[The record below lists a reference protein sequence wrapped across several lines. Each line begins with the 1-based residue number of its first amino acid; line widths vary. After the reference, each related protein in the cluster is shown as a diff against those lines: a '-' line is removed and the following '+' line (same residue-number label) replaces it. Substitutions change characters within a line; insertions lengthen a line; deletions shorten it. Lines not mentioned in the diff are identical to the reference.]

1 MNSFNSGV
9 LIVGLILIAV
19 VTWQTYV
26 IYGLKSDMQSKE
38 RNGKVNYL
46 DLLDEE
52 PTRMSAEKSLNLFQ
66 EIQTIQKEF
75 DNAFR
80 RFSTNFADE
89 PYFKLAFSNF
99 FYAPSLD
106 VVSRDEK
113 YIIKTDIPG
122 VKRSDIKIT
131 VEGSVLNIKAEANIF
146 HDENASKYIR
156 KERYMSKFQRSVL
169 LADDADFANM
179 EHRYEDGVLIITI
192 PKKKKN
198 S

>member
-1 MNSFNSGV
+1 MNSFNYSV
-9 LIVGLILIAV
+9 LIIGLILIAV
-19 VTWQTYV
+19 VAWQTYV
-26 IYGLKSDMQSKE
+26 IYGLKGNLESKE
-38 RNGKVNYL
+38 RNSDVNYL

-52 PTRMSAEKSLNLFQ
+52 PARMSAQKSLNLFQ

-75 DNAFR
+75 DNTFR

-89 PYFKLAFSNF
+89 PSFKLAFSNF

-122 VKRSDIKIT
+122 VKRSDIKISA
-131 VEGSVLNIKAEANIF
+131 EGNVLNIKAEANIF

-169 LADDADFANM
+169 LADDADLTNL
-179 EHRYEDGVLIITI
+179 EHKYEDGVLIITI
-192 PKKKKN
+192 PKKK
-198 S
+198 